1 MSAVPDTGDA
11 PFAVG
16 AETQEIPVLDLGPY
30 RAGAA
35 SARAALGAR
44 MRDAL
49 ERIGF
54 YFIENHGVDPAL
66 VDAVFAQAQR
76 FHAQPLAAKMAL
88 RANQHNVGYMP
99 MKGST
104 TRSSKVNRNTK
115 PNLNEAF
122 FIKRDLAPDHPD
134 VVAGV
139 RFRPANQWPERLPG
153 FRATMVRY
161 CDVMEGLARSLMPI
175 YAAALE
181 LDAGFFEEAFAEPQ
195 YALRLSHYTPQD
207 DIGDNEFG
215 SAPHTDSSIL
225 TILPPSELPGL
236 EIKARSGDWFA
247 APITPGRFLVN
258 TGDQM
263 HRWSNHRFL
272 STPHRVINR
281 AGAERY
287 AIPFFFDCTRDYV
300 MECLPGCSGAGN
312 PPRYGPT
319 TYAEYMAWFAGQNYE
334 HVRDKLGASEAAP
347 GE

>member
-1 MSAVPDTGDA
+1 MSAVPDTPDA

-30 RAGAA
+30 RAGEPG
-35 SARAALGAR
+35 ARVALGGQ

-49 ERIGF
+49 ERVGF
-54 YFIENHGVDPAL
+54 YFIENHGVDQAL
-66 VDAVFAQAQR
+66 VDAVFAEAAR
-76 FHAQPLAAKMAL
+76 FHAQPLGAKMAVG
-88 RANQHNVGYMP
+88 ANEHNVGYMP

-115 PNLNEAF
+115 PNLVEAF

-134 VVAGV
+134 VGANV
-139 RFRPANQWPERLPG
+139 RFRPANPWPDGLPG
-153 FRATMVRY
+153 FRETLVGY
-161 CDVMEGLARSLMPI
+161 CDVIEALARSLMPV

-181 LDAGFFEEAFAEPQ
+181 LDAGFFDAAFTEPQ
-195 YALRLSHYTPQD
+195 YVLRLSHYTPQD
-207 DIGDNEFG
+207 VVADNEFG

-236 EIKARSGDWFA
+236 EIQARSDDWFA

-258 TGDQM
+258 TGDMM

-281 AGAERY
+281 SGAERY

-300 MECLPGCSGAGN
+300 MNCLPGCSGPGN

-319 TYAEYMAWFAGQNYE
+319 TYAEYMAWFAGQNYA
-334 HVRDKLGASEAAP
+334 HVRDRVGASDASP
-347 GE
+347 DG